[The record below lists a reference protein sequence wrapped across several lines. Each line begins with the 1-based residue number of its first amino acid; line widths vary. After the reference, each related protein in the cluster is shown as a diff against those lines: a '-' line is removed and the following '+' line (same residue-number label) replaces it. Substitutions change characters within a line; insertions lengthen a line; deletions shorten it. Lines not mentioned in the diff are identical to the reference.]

1 MNGIG
6 TLPPGLA
13 GWVLGDQINQ
23 QKRAGQ
29 MQEMQG
35 ILGLQGALRQQAID
49 EQTLP
54 LKLKLLQAQAD
65 KAGRPEN
72 PFSKID
78 PSKFTQDSINKFI
91 ATGGTNFGLLEP
103 VRNLSFQN
111 TGGQTLGLDPVTGA
125 QRVSFSNT
133 NTPHQAWQ
141 QNTQFPWTQQ
151 VDRTRLSNE
160 GARIGID
167 AANLYFNTG
176 MGPMGGGARVPGG
189 MPSAMDG
196 APRLPAAPVPQS
208 GVVPPRGAP
217 AVPQNFVPPNA
228 QLPQPGRPTLPPKA
242 VLEVEIDRQ
251 KKAGEFAAKREFNM
265 ADIGNVISEAEKI
278 LTSGRPTSSGIGAAQ
293 DFVGSLVGYTPDGA
307 READQLKA
315 IGGALVSK
323 MPRMEGPQSDRD
335 VETYREM
342 AGRIGDNTI
351 PIPRRL
357 AALQAVKELWAK
369 YDKNAPAQDRRSEP
383 RQSSRRIVVDY

>member
-1 MNGIG
+1 MNGILG
-6 TLPPGLA
+6 ALPPGLA
-13 GWVLGDQINQ
+13 GWVLGDQVNQ

-72 PFSKID
+72 PFAKID
-78 PSKFTQDSINKFI
+78 PSKFTPESVQKFI
-91 ATGGTNFGLLEP
+91 ATGGANFGLLEP

-111 TGGQTLGLDPVTGA
+111 VGGRTVGLDPVTGA
-125 QRVSFSNT
+125 ERVGIQNSAAPF
-133 NTPHQAWQ
+133 QEWQ
-141 QNTQFPWTQQ
+141 MSTKFPWEQQ

-228 QLPQPGRPTLPPKA
+228 QIGRPTLPPKA
-242 VLEVEIDRQ
+242 ALEVEVDRQ
-251 KKAGEFAAKREFNM
+251 KKVGEMEGKRDFN
-265 ADIGNVISEAEKI
+265 ITGISSIISEAESLLDKK
-278 LTSGRPTSSGIGAAQ
+278 PTSSVIGAGQ
-293 DFVGSLVGYTPDGA
+293 DLAGRLVGYSVSGSQ
-307 READQLKA
+307 EAAQLEA
-315 IGGALVSK
+315 VAGALVAK
-323 MPRMEGPQSDRD
+323 MPRMEGPQSDFD
-335 VETYREM
+335 VQNYRAM
-342 AGRIGDNTI
+342 AGQVGDKTL
-351 PIPRRL
+351 PIATRK
-357 AALQAVKELWAK
+357 AALAEVKRLWSK
-369 YDKNAPAQDRRSEP
+369 YDKEAPQQQQKPSGGWSIRP
-383 RQSSRRIVVDY
+383 L